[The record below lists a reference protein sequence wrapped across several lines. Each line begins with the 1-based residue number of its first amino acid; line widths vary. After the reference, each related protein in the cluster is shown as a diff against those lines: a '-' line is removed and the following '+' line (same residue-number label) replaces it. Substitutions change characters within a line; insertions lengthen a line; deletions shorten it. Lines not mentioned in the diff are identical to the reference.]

1 MVWYGTS
8 ITQGGCTTRPGL
20 AASNI
25 LSRLLDREV
34 VNQGYSGSGKGE
46 PEIAEMLANRDA
58 QSGESATKKRG
69 GRPKK
74 TTEDK

>member
-1 MVWYGTS
+1 MVTDAMS
-8 ITQGGCTTRPGL
+8 
-20 AASNI
+20 AS
-25 LSRLLDREV
+25 
-34 VNQGYSGSGKGE
+34 
-46 PEIAEMLANRDA
+46 EIAEMLANRNA